1 MSLLALP
8 LQRLI
13 NEALHYDPSARR
25 RLAGLAGQSLVLEMR
40 EPRLKLALAI
50 EADSEAINAEAQ
62 TAHIEVA
69 FSEPKVV
76 NARVSGRATD
86 LLAVLRSSDRTQAM
100 MAHQIDIQGD
110 TRTFFTLQSILA
122 ELDIDWEMALGD
134 RLGDLPAHWLAEGLR
149 GFAGWARVQGESAE
163 RTLNNYLRE
172 ESDALVPNSLWQ
184 AHSEQIHN
192 TRLAADRLAARL
204 ERLSQRLNTETSRS

>member
-13 NEALHYDPSARR
+13 NEALRYDPSARH
-25 RLAGLAGQSLVLEMR
+25 RLADLAGQSLVLEMR
-40 EPRLKLALAI
+40 EPALKVALAI
-50 EADSEAINAEAQ
+50 EADSAEAQ

-69 FSEPKVV
+69 FQEPESV

-86 LLAVLRSSDRTQAM
+86 LFAVLRSTDRTQAM

-122 ELDIDWEMALGD
+122 GLDIDWEMALGD

-149 GFAGWARVQGESAE
+149 SFAGWARVQSESAG
-163 RTLNNYLRE
+163 RTLHNYLRE

-184 AHSEQIHN
+184 AHSEQVHN

-204 ERLSQRLNTETSRS
+204 ERLSKRLNTETSRS

>member
-13 NEALHYDPSARR
+13 NDALHYDPNAGR
-25 RLAGLAGQSLVLEMR
+25 RLADLAGQSLVLEMR
-40 EPRLKLALAI
+40 EPALKIALSI
-50 EADSEAINAEAQ
+50 EADGAEDTTETQ
-62 TAHIEVA
+62 TAHIDVA
-69 FSEPKVV
+69 FTEPELV

-86 LLAVLRSSDRTQAM
+86 LLAVLRSTDRTQAM

-122 ELDIDWEMALGD
+122 ELEIDWEMALGD

-149 GFAGWARVQGESAE
+149 SFAGWARVQGESTE

-184 AHSEQIHN
+184 AHSEQVHN

-204 ERLSQRLNTETSRS
+204 ERLSKRLDTETSRS

>member
-13 NEALHYDPSARR
+13 NQALQYDPSARR
-25 RLAGLAGQSLVLEMR
+25 RLADLAGQSLVLAMR
-40 EPRLKLALAI
+40 EPTLTLALTI
-50 EADSEAINAEAQ
+50 RADDESADVDVKS
-62 TAHIEVA
+62 AHIEVA
-69 FSEPKVV
+69 FSEPEAA

-86 LLAVLRSSDRTQAM
+86 LLAVLRATDRTQAM

-110 TRTFFTLQSILA
+110 TRTFFRLQSILA

-149 GFAGWARVQGESAE
+149 SFAGWARVQGESAE

-172 ESDALVPNSLWQ
+172 ESDVLVPNSLWQ
-184 AHSEQIHN
+184 AHSEQLHS

-204 ERLSQRLNTETSRS
+204 ERLRKRLNMETSRS

>member
-13 NEALHYDPSARR
+13 NEALQYDPSARR
-25 RLAGLAGQSLVLEMR
+25 RLVDLAGQRLVLEMR
-40 EPRLKLALAI
+40 EPALKVALAI
-50 EADSEAINAEAQ
+50 EADAEASNAEAQ

-69 FSEPKVV
+69 FTEPESV

-86 LLAVLRSSDRTQAM
+86 LFEVLRSTDRTQAM

-122 ELDIDWEMALGD
+122 ELDIDWELALGD

-149 GFAGWARVQGESAE
+149 SFAGWARVQGQSAE
-163 RTLNNYLRE
+163 RTLSNYLRE
-172 ESDALVPNSLWQ
+172 ESDALVPNTLWQ
-184 AHSEQIHN
+184 AHSEAVHN

-204 ERLSQRLNTETSRS
+204 ERLSKRLNTESPRS